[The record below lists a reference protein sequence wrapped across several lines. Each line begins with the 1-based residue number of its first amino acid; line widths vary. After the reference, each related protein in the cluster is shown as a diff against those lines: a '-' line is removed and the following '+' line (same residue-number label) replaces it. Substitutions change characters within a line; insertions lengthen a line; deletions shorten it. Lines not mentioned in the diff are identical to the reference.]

1 MRGKTRESAGDQVLI
16 SFRLASDWFRAW
28 RQFLHQSQT
37 EAKRNQNKSR
47 LLSTINWKLLWPV
60 LYVNILT
67 LTEPNKVTK
76 KFTRGQ
82 NNITTEP
89 YNLYLGHLQ
98 SRKNQ
103 MEDQA
108 RRAARLPLRKMI
120 LVGWCS
126 PLGKKIIKK
135 AISAN
140 TYLGKY
146 GGRTGK

>member
-1 MRGKTRESAGDQVLI
+1 MAQVFTPITDQ
-16 SFRLASDWFRAW
+16 SK
-28 RQFLHQSQT
+28 
-37 EAKRNQNKSR
+37 AKPKQIQITFDNQLEITLTCSI
-47 LLSTINWKLLWPV
+47 L
-60 LYVNILT
+60 NILT

-108 RRAARLPLRKMI
+108 MKAARLPLRKMI

-126 PLGKKIIKK
+126 LLEKK
-135 AISAN
+135 
-140 TYLGKY
+140 
-146 GGRTGK
+146 

>member
-1 MRGKTRESAGDQVLI
+1 MRGKTRERAGDQVLI

-67 LTEPNKVTK
+67 LTEPKWQKNLREVKIISLQNHTICTLVIFRVGRIRWKTRRGGPLVFLFGRWFWLGGAHLWEK
-76 KFTRGQ
+76 K
-82 NNITTEP
+82 
-89 YNLYLGHLQ
+89 
-98 SRKNQ
+98 K
-103 MEDQA
+103 
-108 RRAARLPLRKMI
+108 
-120 LVGWCS
+120 
-126 PLGKKIIKK
+126 IKK